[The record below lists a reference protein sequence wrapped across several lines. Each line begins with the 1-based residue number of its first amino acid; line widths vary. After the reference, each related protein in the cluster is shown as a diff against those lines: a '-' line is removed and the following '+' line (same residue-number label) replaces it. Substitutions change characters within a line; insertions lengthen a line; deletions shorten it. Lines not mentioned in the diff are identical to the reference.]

1 MRRAVRWAAQ
11 ILSPSG
17 GLRVGSQFQMLGFYW
32 AGFLCLLL
40 AGLKLTI
47 EGHWSWW
54 RVLLPF
60 WVVLGHNAL
69 YIAVGFV
76 WLFFADD
83 GAVGEEEMVRQNNG
97 PYAYQ
102 LAAMLCFLV
111 FADNL
116 LGRIEGTRETTW
128 LWMRSGW
135 WVLIVAS
142 GVLSAVCQLLFWS
155 AVIPP
160 GNRRTWEE

>member
-1 MRRAVRWAAQ
+1 MGADA
-11 ILSPSG
+11 
-17 GLRVGSQFQMLGFYW
+17 
-32 AGFLCLLL
+32 LLPNDR
-40 AGLKLTI
+40 
-47 EGHWSWW
+47 S
-54 RVLLPF
+54 VLLPF

-69 YIAVGFV
+69 YTAVGFV

-97 PYAYQ
+97 PCAYQ

-128 LWMRSGW
+128 LWLRSGW
-135 WVLIVAS
+135 LVLIVAS
-142 GVLSAVCQLLFWS
+142 GVSQRGVPASVLVGSS
-155 AVIPP
+155 TS
-160 GNRRTWEE
+160 G

>member
-1 MRRAVRWAAQ
+1 MTD
-11 ILSPSG
+11 LSV
-17 GLRVGSQFQMLGFYW
+17 GLSLHQ
-32 AGFLCLLL
+32 
-40 AGLKLTI
+40 
-47 EGHWSWW
+47 S
-54 RVLLPF
+54 
-60 WVVLGHNAL
+60 
-69 YIAVGFV
+69 
-76 WLFFADD
+76 
-83 GAVGEEEMVRQNNG
+83 RQNNG

-128 LWMRSGW
+128 LWLRSGW

-155 AVIPP
+155 AVVPP

>member
-1 MRRAVRWAAQ
+1 MRRAVGWAAQ

-17 GLRVGSQFQMLGFYW
+17 GLGVGSQFQMLGFYW
-32 AGFLCLLL
+32 AGFLCPLL

-47 EGHWSWW
+47 EEQSSWW

-128 LWMRSGW
+128 LWLRSGW

-142 GVLSAVCQLLFWS
+142 GVLSAVFQLLFWS
-155 AVIPP
+155 AVVPP

>member
-1 MRRAVRWAAQ
+1 MRRAVGWAAQ
-11 ILSPSG
+11 VLPPSG

-40 AGLKLTI
+40 AVLKLTI

-128 LWMRSGW
+128 LWLRSGW

-155 AVIPP
+155 AVVPP